1 MIEVQEAL
9 EQMLS
14 LAPVR
19 RAEGRALLDAV
30 GCFAARDVLATVP
43 LPGFDNSAMDGY
55 AVRAAEAK
63 RGAALPVVGEQA
75 AGLTSGLTLQVGTA
89 MRIFTG
95 APVPPGADAIVMQED
110 VIRDGD
116 QIVIHD
122 DIEPGQFIRRAGS
135 DVCAGQILLR
145 RGDRITPAR
154 AGLLASQGRV
164 QVDVV
169 SAPRI
174 GILSTGDELVPPG
187 QPLQPG
193 QIYNSNATLLQAQ
206 LRERGFHHLVA
217 RHCGDELPETLDAL
231 RALLDTC
238 DVILLS
244 GGVSVGDRD
253 QVKPALQELGLPPRL
268 WRVRMKPGKPF
279 LFTTGQWKGE
289 EKHVFGLPGN
299 PVSAFVTCRVLVQ
312 PVLDRLRGAP
322 DDDGAQDARLVEAI
336 ANDGDR
342 PHYVRGV
349 LSQGRFHPQGLQRSD
364 ALQGL
369 AQSNALLRVEPG
381 ETLPAGAECRVLV

>member
-1 MIEVQEAL
+1 MIEVHQAL
-9 EQMLS
+9 EQMLARAS
-14 LAPVR
+14 VR

-55 AVRAAEAK
+55 AVRAAEAR
-63 RGAALPVVGEQA
+63 RGASLPVVGEQA
-75 AGLTSGLTLQVGTA
+75 AGLNSGLTLQVGTA
-89 MRIFTG
+89 IRIFTG
-95 APVPPGADAIVMQED
+95 APLPAGADAIVMQED
-110 VIRDGD
+110 VAREGD
-116 QIVIHD
+116 AIVIHD

-154 AGLLASQGRV
+154 AGLLACQGRV
-164 QVDVV
+164 QVDVI
-169 SAPRI
+169 SAPRV

-193 QIYNSNATLLQAQ
+193 QIYNSNATMLHAL
-206 LRERGFHHLVA
+206 LRESGVHHITA
-217 RHCGDELPETLDAL
+217 CHCGDELPETLDAL

-238 DVILLS
+238 DAVILS

-253 QVKPALQELGLPPRL
+253 QVKPALRQLGLAPEL

-279 LFTTGQWKGE
+279 LFSSGQWQGE
-289 EKHVFGLPGN
+289 EKLVFGLPGN
-299 PVSAFVTCRVLVQ
+299 PVSAYVTYRILVR

-322 DDDGAQDARLVEAI
+322 DDEGTQDARLTEAI
-336 ANDGDR
+336 SNDGDR

-349 LSQGRFHPQGLQRSD
+349 LSHGQFHPQGLQRSD
-364 ALQGL
+364 ALHGL

-381 ETLPAGAECRVLV
+381 ETHPAGAECRVFA